1 MPVEHVDLYALAVPP
16 TTPLGN
22 SQRRFDA
29 YHYLVAVVHADNAL
43 GYGWSYTQGVGGE
56 VVYAAARDVLVPA
69 LLGEDPWHTER
80 IWARWRVAT
89 YSLGLVGA
97 VRIAAAALD
106 LALWDLKAKAAGRP
120 LADLF
125 SGPLVTAVP
134 AYWSSVNLTFPPE
147 QLAAEA
153 AQAARAGFGRYK
165 MKIGKPTLAEDLERI
180 RIVREAAGSGV
191 EILVDANQAFSA
203 DEAVRRGRALLDH
216 GVRFLEEP
224 VPATDFAGYRR
235 VAAIPGLTV
244 AGGESLY
251 QPEWL
256 DILATTGVG
265 FIQPDLF
272 RVGGITPLLPL
283 LARAPVHGPQVAL
296 HCGEEI
302 AVVLAAAF
310 PVIALVEHMPTTSLA
325 AVGLVETSLTVR
337 DGTIVVPTA
346 PGHGVVFDPARL
358 REFPSLVPG

>member
-1 MPVEHVDLYALAVPP
+1 MTVEHVDLYALEVPP

-29 YHYLVAVVHADNAL
+29 YHYLVAVVHADDAV
-43 GYGWSYTQGVGGE
+43 GYGWSYTQGVGGA

-69 LLGEDPWHTER
+69 LLGADPWQTER
-80 IWARWRVAT
+80 IWSAWRVAT

-106 LALWDLKAKAAGRP
+106 LALWDLKAKAAGQS
-120 LADLF
+120 LAALLG
-125 SGPLVTAVP
+125 GPLLPAVP
-134 AYWSSVNLTFPPE
+134 AYWSSVNLTFTPE
-147 QLAAEA
+147 QLAEEA
-153 AQAARAGFGRYK
+153 AQVGRAGFGRYK

-180 RIVREAAGSGV
+180 RIAQEAAGPGV

-203 DEAVRRGRALLDH
+203 DEAVRRGRALVEH

-235 VAAIPGLTV
+235 VAAVPGLTV

-256 DILATTGVG
+256 DVLAATGVG
-265 FIQPDLF
+265 VIQPDLF

-302 AVVLAAAF
+302 AVILAAVF
-310 PVIALVEHMPTTSLA
+310 PVITMVEHMPTTSLA
-325 AVGLVETSLTVR
+325 AVGLVDTPLRVE
-337 DGTIVVPTA
+337 DGVLVVPDA

-358 REFPSLVPG
+358 RRFRSLV